1 VARTAGET
9 TSLNILKEIRKLYIE
24 DQESSPNISKILRKK
39 YPNVEGLGKSNIDTI
54 IQRLKKTD
62 IQGVKKFTA
71 LELRNRPLRGK
82 LNVTDNPKLRK
93 IIFEDAKNLSRRELI
108 AGKGRIPV
116 THQQV
121 DNLYNKYG
129 LRFGKVEK
137 GKAPIKTN
145 VTTDGNKILK
155 VLQNNPNVK
164 AADILKDANITKKE
178 YDSAMR
184 ALKNNTLVDGKMRFN
199 ISPELQK
206 IITKLPIGIPQSFEE
221 QALKKGIPKEKIAVG
236 MTRPRAALREF
247 FTKGSV
253 FEHTFPK
260 SLLPFLKN
268 KKLEEQLF
276 LTGERTSPFLNSFKS
291 KYDNLQRGLV
301 NRFLNNEI
309 SLTEYN
315 KEIAKVRNTV
325 KNATGGY
332 ETGYIKF
339 DKNKKPTPIV
349 KASEVSESFKEFGP
363 GTYQKT
369 TAFKNAKYSS
379 NLLKKYLKDPN
390 NPMFDRIKDQFP
402 PESID
407 QDIIKQLDKAAI
419 DYNKAK
425 GSVGSLKKFTDF
437 AKKNLNNSFV
447 KALFK
452 TPYGKS
458 ALVAGAVLSPTALM
472 ADEPGKVIEENP
484 ELIAGGA
491 AAGLATGLGIKYNK
505 EIGAFVTGNED
516 NIASQADLK
525 KYAADNPMEV
535 KVGEEPLKAAT
546 NKSVLANVGKA
557 MARVGA
563 PLPTAIIDSYFI
575 GQQVKEGKGTAE
587 IASNP
592 LNWLGL
598 ATMEPLTK
606 ISGVAEG
613 GGLNKA
619 LRLGLNPATIR
630 GITRFAGLPGL
641 AISTAMTAYDQY
653 QKYKDGE
660 GFIFNL
666 LNQKGTE

>member
-1 VARTAGET
+1 MARTPGET
-9 TSLNILKEIRKLYIE
+9 TPLKILKEIRKLYIE
-24 DQESSPNISKILRKK
+24 DQESSPNISKILKKK
-39 YPNVEGLGKSNIDTI
+39 YPNVEGLSGTNIDTI

-71 LELRNRPLRGK
+71 LELKNRPLRGK

-221 QALKKGIPKEKIAVG
+221 QALKKGIPKEKIAAG

-309 SLTEYN
+309 SLAEYN

-407 QDIIKQLDKAAI
+407 QDIIK
-419 DYNKAK
+419 
-425 GSVGSLKKFTDF
+425 S
-437 AKKNLNNSFV
+437 
-447 KALFK
+447 
-452 TPYGKS
+452 
-458 ALVAGAVLSPTALM
+458 
-472 ADEPGKVIEENP
+472 
-484 ELIAGGA
+484 
-491 AAGLATGLGIKYNK
+491 
-505 EIGAFVTGNED
+505 TGNK
-516 NIASQADLK
+516 NQMRCKLRNS
-525 KYAADNPMEV
+525 MV
-535 KVGEEPLKAAT
+535 
-546 NKSVLANVGKA
+546 
-557 MARVGA
+557 
-563 PLPTAIIDSYFI
+563 IIPD
-575 GQQVKEGKGTAE
+575 
-587 IASNP
+587 
-592 LNWLGL
+592 
-598 ATMEPLTK
+598 
-606 ISGVAEG
+606 
-613 GGLNKA
+613 
-619 LRLGLNPATIR
+619 
-630 GITRFAGLPGL
+630 
-641 AISTAMTAYDQY
+641 
-653 QKYKDGE
+653 
-660 GFIFNL
+660 
-666 LNQKGTE
+666 